1 MDNDG
6 RFPGTVG
13 FTVSEGFWSWSD
25 PTIITTGKKLSGGAN
40 RSMSAYLGGYISD
53 ATVMTCRNAP
63 REHQYLQDA
72 WDAGEAWEN
81 PDAPIAGPML
91 GTYCFYWNFVGS
103 LGPNRVF
110 RGPSGSVRGPGEGTL
125 LVSCYLGYDHWRSR
139 DVYSSCEKYASASIT
154 EETWYAS
161 SYWSGGGID
170 TDLSGFGMK
179 LHAGYSDGHVGDYTT
194 SDVVPMELFNRST
207 GKPYI
212 PGVGPG
218 VFFLPEDGVR

>member
-1 MDNDG
+1 MYAGTGEKPGVLRHRLAADLERRGGFTLIELLVVISIIALLMGILVPSLGKARRQARSVLGVGDQRTIVNSLLCYAMDNDG

-110 RGPSGSVRGPGEGTL
+110 RGAG
-125 LVSCYLGYDHWRSR
+125 LV
-139 DVYSSCEKYASASIT
+139 K
-154 EETWYAS
+154 
-161 SYWSGGGID
+161 
-170 TDLSGFGMK
+170 
-179 LHAGYSDGHVGDYTT
+179 
-194 SDVVPMELFNRST
+194 ELA
-207 GKPYI
+207 
-212 PGVGPG
+212 
-218 VFFLPEDGVR
+218 L